1 MTEHHSLKLVKSHDL
16 VCILQTVLYFTDRHF
31 TDWPILGIISEVKA
45 LCTTCV
51 DYAKASSEYKKVIPP
66 HHCHC
71 SVAPIS
77 EQMKETC
84 KNMWNA
90 NQTRLD
96 EKNEAIQVDKEKVK
110 AIEEDFTKRKLLF
123 VTSLK
128 TRSTFYAPALMTQ
141 VFEEENKK
149 PKTKNLKE
157 SSSSTSLKKSKESC
171 SLASAKKSKESCSL
185 ASAKKSKESCSL
197 ASSKK
202 SKESCS
208 LASSN
213 KRKESSSSTSKGLT
227 KESSSTSKELMKESS
242 SAVKNWRDALGKRKA
257 ASPLLDYKIPK
268 KAKKNSPAI
277 PSSDSLDSDSD

>member
-1 MTEHHSLKLVKSHDL
+1 MDQDTFDGH
-16 VCILQTVLYFTDRHF
+16 LQIHYGVECK
-31 TDWPILGIISEVKA
+31 EVKA

-51 DYAKASSEYKKVIPP
+51 DYAKASSEDKKVIPP

-110 AIEEDFTKRKLLF
+110 AIEEEFTKRKLLF

-128 TRSTFYAPALMTQ
+128 TRSTFYDPALMTQ

-157 SSSSTSLKKSKESC
+157 SSSSTSLKK
-171 SLASAKKSKESCSL
+171 
-185 ASAKKSKESCSL
+185 
-197 ASSKK
+197 
-202 SKESCS
+202 
-208 LASSN
+208 
-213 KRKESSSSTSKGLT
+213 KRIL
-227 KESSSTSKELMKESS
+227 
-242 SAVKNWRDALGKRKA
+242 
-257 ASPLLDYKIPK
+257 LLDIFKEK
-268 KAKKNSPAI
+268 
-277 PSSDSLDSDSD
+277 